1 MELVIIHLFK
11 NCSFYVLVSE
21 KKLTIIKQAIWFII
35 LLTHCFG
42 CVMNYSYVVVVFR
55 LNFYLL

>member
-11 NCSFYVLVSE
+11 NCFFYVLVSE

-42 CVMNYSYVVVVFR
+42 CVMN
-55 LNFYLL
+55 